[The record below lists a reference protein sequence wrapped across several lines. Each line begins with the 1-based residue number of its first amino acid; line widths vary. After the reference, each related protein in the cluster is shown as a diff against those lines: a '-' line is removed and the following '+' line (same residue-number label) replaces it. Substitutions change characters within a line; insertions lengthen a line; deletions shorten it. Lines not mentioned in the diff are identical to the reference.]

1 MRKLL
6 SLAAGM
12 SLAFLST
19 GAFADGYSSGPVQT
33 YQPFSWTG
41 IYIGGQI
48 GDGWGDA
55 DLKFAPPT
63 VHEHFNGFAY
73 GGQIGAQYQ
82 FSQVVVGI
90 EVSYTNDHDGHGSSL
105 CPNPAFQCRARID
118 DATQVV
124 GRLGYAWGNFLPY
137 FKGGYASVYTHFSNT
152 PPTASAFNS
161 ATHRHEGW
169 VLGGGLDYA
178 IYKNIIVGVDYS
190 HIEFDKQTY
199 FAGGATFG
207 VDGSA
212 DIVMA
217 RLSYKFSW
225 DREVAP
231 LK

>member
-6 SLAAGM
+6 GLAAGM

-19 GAFADGYSSGPVQT
+19 GAFADGYSSGPVQG

-41 IYIGGQI
+41 LYIGGQI
-48 GDGWGDA
+48 GESWGNEDF
-55 DLKFAPPT
+55 KFAPTTT
-63 VHEHFNGFAY
+63 VHDHFSGFAY

-82 FSQVVVGI
+82 FSHVVVGV
-90 EVSYTNDHDGHGSSL
+90 EVSYTNDHDGRGSTL
-105 CPNPAFQCRARID
+105 CPNPTFQCRARID

-137 FKGGYASVYTHFSNT
+137 FKAGYASVYSHFNNT
-152 PPTASAFNS
+152 PPTFAINS
-161 ATHRHEGW
+161 ATHRHDGW
-169 VLGGGLDYA
+169 VLGGGLEYG
-178 IYKNIIVGVDYS
+178 IYKNIILGVDYS
-190 HIEFDKQTY
+190 HIEFDRQTF
-199 FAGGATFG
+199 FAGNATFG
-207 VDGSA
+207 GDGSA

-225 DREVAP
+225 DREVVP